1 MSFLYV
7 TEPDCKIYFKDN
19 QIVMEGQKGL
29 FTKLPIEI
37 LEGVILIGNVNLTS
51 SCQRELLKRGLPVT
65 FLAANGQYYG
75 RLESTRHVNI
85 GRQRCQ
91 FRLGEE
97 EGFCLEFAKKIVES
111 KIHNQIVVLR
121 RYNRDQQKEAVI
133 QALYEMGVIQKKIFT
148 ASTIPQVMG
157 YEGNC
162 ARLYFQGLA
171 SLVNPK
177 FAFKGRNKQPPKDPF
192 NSLLSFGYTLLLYD
206 IYGAVVSKGLHPY
219 AGFVHKDKHGHPAL
233 VSDLIE
239 EWRAVI
245 VDALVMSL
253 LNQNIFSVNDF
264 IRSDVNTG
272 VYLSREASKLFL
284 KEYQKKLRVQTSYI
298 SADIEKMSFRS
309 AIQYQVNAL
318 AKAVEQND
326 LQYYRPFR
334 IR

>member
-29 FTKLPIEI
+29 FTKLPIEV
-37 LEGVILIGNVNLTS
+37 LEGIILIGNANLTS

-65 FLAANGQYYG
+65 YLAANGQYYG

-85 GRQRCQ
+85 ERQRCQ
-91 FRLGEE
+91 FRLGEDE
-97 EGFCLEFAKKIVES
+97 SFCLEFARKIIES
-111 KIHNQIVVLR
+111 KIHNQMVVLR
-121 RYNRDQQKEAVI
+121 RCNRDQQNEAVKED
-133 QALYEMGVIQKKIFT
+133 LYEMTLIQKKIFS
-148 ASTIPQVMG
+148 ASTIPQLMG

-162 ARLYFQGLA
+162 ARLYFQGL
-171 SLVNPK
+171 SKLINPR
-177 FAFKGRNKQPPKDPF
+177 FAFQGRNKQPPKDAF

-219 AGFVHKDKHGHPAL
+219 AGFMHKDKHGHPAL
-233 VSDLIE
+233 ASDLIE

-253 LNQNIFSVNDF
+253 LNQNIFSVEDF
-264 IRSDVNTG
+264 VKADVNGG

-298 SADIEKMSFRS
+298 GADTEKMSFRG

-318 AKAVEQND
+318 TKAVEQHD